1 MVFAKPEDIQIKI
14 RMTQVRVV
22 PRAEILKHFHV
33 KDPQINVYLAMD
45 PI

>member
-1 MVFAKPEDIQIKI
+1 MVFANPEDIQIKK
-14 RMTQVRVV
+14 RMTQARVV
-22 PRAEILKHFHV
+22 ARAVILKHFHV